1 MAALAGIMNQHAAT
15 GQSVASLSSATPMT
29 GSASTTSSSKSSS
42 SSSATITAND
52 FLTLLVT
59 EMKNQDPTTQSDPNA
74 YINQLV
80 QVNSLEQLIDVN
92 QNLVTGLK
100 ITSTTSDASQ
110 SSTTDAVNSS
120 VANATAQTHSAAQ
133 KGASSALPS
142 TGLSTAS
149 STATT
154 AAAAANQVSGN
165 LSVPQATTASQRVAH
180 SLGRHSVSQ

>member
-1 MAALAGIMNQHAAT
+1 MAALAGIMNHYTAT
-15 GQSVASLSSATPMT
+15 GQSAASMSSATPMT

-59 EMKNQDPTTQSDPNA
+59 EMKNQDPTSQSDPNE

-92 QNLVTGLK
+92 QNLVTGLGIK
-100 ITSTTSDASQ
+100 TDASQ
-110 SSTTDAVNSS
+110 STTADAVNSN
-120 VANATAQTHSAAQ
+120 VANATAQSHAAAQ

-142 TGLSTAS
+142 TGLSTVS